1 MAEIIFWSLSII
13 AVILAFIVIL
23 AKNPVRSAIA
33 LMGVLLSFAGLY
45 LILDSEFIAGVQIL
59 VYIGGITVLY
69 MFVISMMRFKNIN
82 IESQFS
88 RQWLA
93 AIISSIVFFIEIIY
107 FGLKGKDFFK
117 IKGHENIAVANGLGT
132 VENVGKVLYGKYVL
146 PFEVATVLLLAAII
160 GTVLLARKEKEE
172 ETE

>member
-1 MAEIIFWSLSII
+1 MAEIIFWSLSAI
-13 AVILAFIVIL
+13 ALVFSFVVIL

-33 LMGVLLSFAGLY
+33 LIAVLLAFAGLY

-69 MFVISMMRFKNIN
+69 MFVVSMMRLKRIN

-93 AIISSIVFFIEIIY
+93 AIISAIAFFAEVIY
-107 FGLKGKDFFK
+107 FMLKGKDFFK
-117 IKGHENIAVANGLGT
+117 VGMHSEIKVANGLGT
-132 VENVGKVLYGKYVL
+132 VENVGKALYGKYVL
-146 PFEVATVLLLAAII
+146 PFEIATVLLLAAII
-160 GTVLLARKEKEE
+160 GTVLLAKREKKEME
-172 ETE
+172 